1 MSLTDLVK
9 ALDYADILYYEL
21 EGDKFNA
28 IKKPGSIYVSCSK
41 LRHQMYGL
49 TPWNVDKN

>member
-1 MSLTDLVK
+1 MTDVRSTDLVK

-28 IKKPGSIYVSCSK
+28 IKKA
-41 LRHQMYGL
+41 R
-49 TPWNVDKN
+49 